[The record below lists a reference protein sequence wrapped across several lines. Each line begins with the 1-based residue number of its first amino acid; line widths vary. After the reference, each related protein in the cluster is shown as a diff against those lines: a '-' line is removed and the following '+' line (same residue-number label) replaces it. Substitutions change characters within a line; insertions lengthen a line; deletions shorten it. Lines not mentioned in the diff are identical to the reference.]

1 MKYQTEMTFP
11 VELTFEVLPAMVV
24 EDTELPAQL
33 DITKVLLTITGPSGK
48 PRQVDITKDLL
59 TIVGP
64 SGKPRQ
70 VDITKSFSEEQI
82 MLLEDEIVEHYDE
95 NPAAL

>member
-11 VELTFEVLPAMVV
+11 VELTFEVLPAMLV

-48 PRQVDITKDLL
+48 PRQVDITKTL
-59 TIVGP
+59 TED
-64 SGKPRQ
+64 Q
-70 VDITKSFSEEQI
+70 MMLFEDDIA
-82 MLLEDEIVEHYDE
+82 E
-95 NPAAL
+95 NYRANPTL

>member
-11 VELTFEVLPAMVV
+11 VELTFEVLPSMLV
-24 EDTELPAQL
+24 EDTELPALL
-33 DITKVLLTITGPSGK
+33 DITKILLTIT
-48 PRQVDITKDLL
+48 
-59 TIVGP
+59 GP

-82 MLLEDEIVEHYDE
+82 MLFEDEIAENYRE
-95 NPAAL
+95 NPAF

>member
-11 VELTFEVLPAMVV
+11 VELTFEVLPAMLV

-33 DITKVLLTITGPSGK
+33 DITRILLTIT
-48 PRQVDITKDLL
+48 
-59 TIVGP
+59 GP

-70 VDITKSFSEEQI
+70 VDITKSFSEEQ
-82 MLLEDEIVEHYDE
+82 MMFFEDEIAE
-95 NPAAL
+95 NYRENSTF